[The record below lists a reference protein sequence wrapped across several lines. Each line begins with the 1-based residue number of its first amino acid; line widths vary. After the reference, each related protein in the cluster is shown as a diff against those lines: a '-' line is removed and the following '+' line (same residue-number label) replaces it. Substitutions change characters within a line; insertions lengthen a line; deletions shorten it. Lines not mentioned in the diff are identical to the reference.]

1 MENLDQALS
10 FANYQTTLTQQRK
23 LLTQKFQEATVIA
36 YNGGLFKITPEL
48 IGGVKNLQSK
58 WLLDM
63 NGTPIKI
70 ENYGDFLVDAENA
83 YNKAISEYGE
93 EFSSLRLKRNVKSL
107 VNL

>member
-1 MENLDQALS
+1 MENLEQALS
-10 FANYQTTLTQQRK
+10 FANYQLTLTQQRR

-48 IGGVKNLQSK
+48 IAGVKHLQSK

-70 ENYGDFLVDAENA
+70 ENAGDFLADAETA
-83 YNKAISEYGE
+83 YNKAINDYGDQ
-93 EFSSLRLKRNVKSL
+93 FSALRLKRNVKSL
-107 VNL
+107 VEL

>member
-1 MENLDQALS
+1 MENLEQALS
-10 FANYQTTLTQQRK
+10 FANYQLTLTNHRR

-48 IGGVKNLQSK
+48 IAGVTQLQSK

-70 ENYGDFLVDAENA
+70 ENSGDLIDEAVTA
-83 YNKAISEYGE
+83 YNKAINDYGDQ
-93 EFSSLRLKRNVKSL
+93 FSALRLKRNVKSL
-107 VNL
+107 VEL